1 MVRSRVRIQG
11 TPPVFHVARQFPD
24 RFLPPGS
31 RYIWHR
37 AGLHRRE
44 DLKKTRVALMG
55 FGRIGRNVFRLLASH
70 PFLEVGVIADVADP
84 VGLAYLLKYD
94 SIYGRFPGQVSYAD
108 GVLVTNEQE
117 TPIID
122 ARRPGDVDW
131 REWDASLV
139 VQATGQQQTMEECR
153 RHIGAGARCVVLA
166 STPLTL
172 GDIPILLRGVNDQV
186 MESGTEVI
194 ALGSNTSNALAPI
207 LCTLSDSFGLVRGF
221 FTSVHAITNAQRL
234 ADVPTSGFR
243 SSRAAADNIIPSP
256 TRAADILA
264 AIRPEFSGKLRA
276 LALNVPVADGSTVDL
291 VAELETAV
299 DAARVNQALREAC
312 QTRYRGIVE
321 YSTDPIVSS
330 DVTDVT
336 ESAVFDSLATMVIGG
351 HLVKTVTWYNN
362 GWGYA
367 ARIVEVLERMSRA

>member
-1 MVRSRVRIQG
+1 
-11 TPPVFHVARQFPD
+11 
-24 RFLPPGS
+24 
-31 RYIWHR
+31 
-37 AGLHRRE
+37 
-44 DLKKTRVALMG
+44 MG
-55 FGRIGRNVFRLLASH
+55 FGRIGRNVFRLLAGH

-108 GVLVTNEQE
+108 GVLSVNEE
-117 TPIID
+117 KTPIID
-122 ARRPGDVDW
+122 SQRPGDVDW
-131 REWDASLV
+131 REWNASLV

-153 RHIGAGARCVVLA
+153 RHITAGARGVVLA

-172 GDIPILLRGVNDQV
+172 GDVPILLRGVNDEV

-207 LCTLSDSFGLVRGF
+207 LCTLSDSFGLRRGF
-221 FTSVHAITNAQRL
+221 FTSVHAMTNAQRL

-256 TRAADILA
+256 TRAAEILA
-264 AIRPEFSGKLRA
+264 AIRPEFSGRLRA

-291 VAELETAV
+291 VTELETAV
-299 DAARVNQALREAC
+299 DAARVNQALKEAC

>member
-1 MVRSRVRIQG
+1 MFTPGFPRRLEVCEAIRLPG
-11 TPPVFHVARQFPD
+11 TPLNFDTEHLIHGKEA
-24 RFLPPGS
+24 
-31 RYIWHR
+31 
-37 AGLHRRE
+37 
-44 DLKKTRVALMG
+44 LKKTRVALMG
-55 FGRIGRNVFRLLASH
+55 FGRIGRNVFRLLAGH
-70 PFLEVGVIADVADP
+70 PFLEVGVISDVADP

-94 SIYGRFPGQVSYAD
+94 SIHGRFPGQISYSD
-108 GVLVTNEQE
+108 GVLLANGQE
-117 TPIID
+117 TPIIG
-122 ARRPGDVDW
+122 ARRPGEVDW
-131 REWDASLV
+131 REWDASVV
-139 VQATGQQQTMEECR
+139 VQATGQQQTMEECL
-153 RHIGAGARCVVLA
+153 RHIAAGARGVALA

-172 GDIPILLRGVNDQV
+172 GDIPVLLRGVNDEV
-186 MESGTEVI
+186 MESGTQVI

-207 LCTLSDSFGLVRGF
+207 LCTLSDSFGLRRGF
-221 FTSVHAITNAQRL
+221 FTSVHAMTNAQRL

-256 TRAADILA
+256 TRAAEILA

-291 VAELETAV
+291 VTELETAV
-299 DAARVNQALREAC
+299 DADRVNQALRAAC

-367 ARIVEVLERMSRA
+367 ARIVEVLEEMSRA